1 MTKNL
6 PPGRGGY
13 RAKTVSKKS
22 PSKDKT
28 REERQSVVPPPPKP
42 SKGGP
47 TSAE

>member
-13 RAKTVSKKS
+13 RAKSASKT

-28 REERQSVVPPPPKP
+28 RDAQKAVVPPPPKP

>member
-13 RAKTVSKKS
+13 RAKTVNKKTSSKNE
-22 PSKDKT
+22 T
-28 REERQSVVPPPPKP
+28 RDGQKSVVPPPPKP

>member
-13 RAKTVSKKS
+13 RAKSASKKTV
-22 PSKDKT
+22 SKDKT
-28 REERQSVVPPPPKP
+28 GSQQKAVAPRPPKP